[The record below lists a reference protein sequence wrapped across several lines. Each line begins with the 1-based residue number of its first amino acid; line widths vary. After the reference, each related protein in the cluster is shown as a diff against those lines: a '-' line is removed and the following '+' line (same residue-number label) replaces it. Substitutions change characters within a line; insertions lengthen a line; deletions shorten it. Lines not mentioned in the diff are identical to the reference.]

1 MTSISS
7 NFLLISVLSLSSLTL
22 NAEELNSVSICEP
35 YRIPVVLSSDNIT
48 IENYSIKWDCNS
60 NKTPHLERS
69 LRDEYNILSSFANK
83 ILSEESPIDPEIQNI
98 IDEHFWDM
106 L

>member
-1 MTSISS
+1 MSA
-7 NFLLISVLSLSSLTL
+7 LSLSSLTL

-35 YRIPVVLSSDNIT
+35 YRISVVLDSDNIP
-48 IENYSIKWDCNS
+48 IENYSIKWDSSS
-60 NKTPHLERS
+60 NKTPQLERT
-69 LRDEYNILSSFANK
+69 LRDEYNILVSFANK
-83 ILSEESPIDPEIQNI
+83 ILSEESRIDPEIQNI